1 MRMGSGAPN
10 PAGSLGAGGFGTT
23 KKPGLS
29 GSSDTRSTPEN
40 DNKIPERRFCACH
53 QLWGQD
59 GLSFPEGVS
68 GWGAKGEQDLGGIR
82 KLALQK

>member
-1 MRMGSGAPN
+1 MEPLTRPVASVLAD
-10 PAGSLGAGGFGTT
+10 SVQQ
-23 KKPGLS
+23 KSRGLS

-40 DNKIPERRFCACH
+40 DNKIPKRRFCACH

-68 GWGAKGEQDLGGIR
+68 GWGAKGELDLDGMR
-82 KLALQK
+82 KLAVQK